1 MEHIKGI
8 FGLVGYLAKVVLM
21 VLFILLAVSLPIML
35 LRELLG
41 IQP

>member
-8 FGLVGYLAKVVLM
+8 LGLIGYLAKIILM
-21 VLFILLAVSLPIML
+21 VLFILLAVSFPIML